1 MSINIDAETRLNEL
15 RAVIRDEVVQ
25 ELIRQ
30 LSQCEEQL
38 INSRAMIAQLKN
50 EVDALRLDLHFYDNS
65 NKRAYQ

>member
-38 INSRAMIAQLKN
+38 INSRAMIVQLKN